1 MFGRKNKDK
10 GAVGTLCPYCE
21 YNNPLGSETC
31 EQCYYELDKSARDQP
46 MATPTTSNDD
56 IMSLLLGDNE
66 FEEEAHEVVEAVL
79 TMDDVTVDVGQYD
92 LPVPAEDDEG
102 EPVPES
108 FEFIGSH
115 GPTLSQTVVATEE
128 EEEVEL
134 TAADPSLE
142 VDALLAQ
149 GWISEAAPLAEDGL
163 ALARYRASNRP
174 NDRRAQARL
183 AEAWEQVARIR
194 RGQGDLDDAHSAL
207 EHALR
212 IREQLAEGTPSRRRA
227 RRSELARTLCLTGQ
241 LDLDRGR
248 IAEAR
253 KQEEKA
259 EREAKAM
266 EAEREGK
273 AE

>member
-10 GAVGTLCPYCE
+10 GAVGTSCPYCE

-31 EQCYYELDKSARDQP
+31 EQCYYELNKSARDQP

-92 LPVPAEDDEG
+92 LPVPAEDEEG

-134 TAADPSLE
+134 TAAEFAVLELLVESPS
-142 VDALLAQ
+142 
-149 GWISEAAPLAEDGL
+149 
-163 ALARYRASNRP
+163 RAFT
-174 NDRRAQARL
+174 RAQIAARAL
-183 AEAWEQVARIR
+183 PDGGERVERTVDTYVYRLR
-194 RGQGDLDDAHSAL
+194 RKLGPAFAKQLRTIVGVGYRLDP
-207 EHALR
+207 
-212 IREQLAEGTPSRRRA
+212 G
-227 RRSELARTLCLTGQ
+227 
-241 LDLDRGR
+241 
-248 IAEAR
+248 
-253 KQEEKA
+253 
-259 EREAKAM
+259 
-266 EAEREGK
+266 
-273 AE
+273 